1 MRMGASPLKG
11 HTDDPMVLLHHVVR
25 WGQGSHR
32 MSVTSPSLPCCNV
45 QERVWALGSLACTIN
60 SESKALTTASLSGL
74 TGTENLSRSM

>member
-32 MSVTSPSLPCCNV
+32 MSVTSTQP
-45 QERVWALGSLACTIN
+45 ALL
-60 SESKALTTASLSGL
+60 
-74 TGTENLSRSM
+74 